1 MRIIGILQV
10 GNANP
15 SLALRPIAPIPPLD
29 RILEVRKPFAR
40 KHHFVPLHRVPVAPL
55 KVFAEP
61 QLPEAAAQDAVTG
74 VEYVFHNF

>member
-29 RILEVRKPFAR
+29 RILEVRKPFGW
-40 KHHFVPLHRVPVAPL
+40 KHHLIPRHRVPVAPL
-55 KVFAEP
+55 KVFLEAK
-61 QLPEAAAQDAVTG
+61 LPEAADQDAVTG
-74 VEYVFHNF
+74 VEDVFHDF